1 MYYVLIFLTII
12 SVILLC
18 ISDNN
23 FLYNPVLKKLI
34 KVNKKVINNYI
45 NFSNL
50 YISIDGIRLRNFTR
64 CYVGNRCFFF
74 KSNVNGVIAVLPQ
87 NNDGNCSDSC
97 IIIKGNCL
105 SNHNIQ
111 CVFLGNNRQGTDLI
125 KVINYT
131 GINRLYRNKYTY
143 SNLYDFKVTQ
153 VINLS
158 TMHSPSFC
166 LNIANINYNLSTMRN
181 TREKCNNKV
190 LNYKQ
195 FMIKNNSILFNT
207 DIYNLFK
214 VKKSIKNRIAI
225 KNICGNNLLNNNG
238 NCVELKVNNN
248 CFDYSIFKSFS
259 LRINNPYLSQILSRK
274 LYDNMIN
281 EYLKSFDFQP
291 FISHLF
297 IYKKY
302 DFNYK
307 STIEYLLK
315 RHKYI
320 DVFNYL
326 FTQVLGI
333 SIYDKKIK
341 FFKSRIYVG
350 QFTFCVKC
358 DNFTH
363 TLIINN
369 TLYGVKVLYNGIVY
383 NNPSVIFLDNSHLI
397 KIDKIN

>member
-1 MYYVLIFLTII
+1 MYYVLIFLTIV

-23 FLYNPVLKKLI
+23 FSYSPVLKSLI
-34 KVNKKVINNYI
+34 KVNKKVINDYI

-50 YISIDGIRLRNFTR
+50 YISIDGIRLRNFIR

-74 KSNVNGVIAVLPQ
+74 KSNINGVIAVLPQ
-87 NNDGNCSDSC
+87 NNG
-97 IIIKGNCL
+97 GNCL
-105 SNHNIQ
+105 NIHNIQ
-111 CVFLGNNRQGTDLI
+111 FVFLGNNRQGTDLI

-131 GINRLYRNKYTY
+131 GINRLYRRKYTY
-143 SNLYDFKVTQ
+143 SNLFNFKVTH

-158 TMHSPSFC
+158 TMHSSSFR
-166 LNIANINYNLSTMRN
+166 LNLANINYNLSTMRN
-181 TREKCNNKV
+181 TREKYNNKV

-214 VKKSIKNRIAI
+214 VKNSVKNRIAI
-225 KNICGNNLLNNNG
+225 KNICGNNLLNNTS

-248 CFDYSIFKSFS
+248 CFDYSIFKLFS

-281 EYLKSFDFQP
+281 EFLKSFDFQP
-291 FISHLF
+291 FISRLF

-341 FFKSRIYVG
+341 FFKSRIYLG
-350 QFTFCVKC
+350 QFTFCIKC